1 MKYVIKIFKY
11 FENLWIGDDGKIS
24 GKRVCGY
31 ILVYK
36 GIEIAERAIDRNSN
50 LADAA
55 ILSSTLLG
63 AALVFWGITTYKQLK
78 SKFPFHLKDDNNDS
92 LDDSKIN

>member
-1 MKYVIKIFKY
+1 MKIIFKIFNY
-11 FENLWIGDDGKIS
+11 FENLWVGDDGKIS

-36 GIEIAERAIDRNSN
+36 AIQIAEKAIDRNSN

-78 SKFPFHLKDDNNDS
+78 SRFPFHSNDNDNSIIDN
-92 LDDSKIN
+92 KIN